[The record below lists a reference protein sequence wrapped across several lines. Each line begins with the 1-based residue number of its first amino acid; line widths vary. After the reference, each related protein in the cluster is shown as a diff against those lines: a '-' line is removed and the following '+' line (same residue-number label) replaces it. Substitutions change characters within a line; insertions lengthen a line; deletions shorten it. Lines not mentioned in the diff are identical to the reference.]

1 MIRPNTFTML
11 ALICALVAVGAW
23 GWWTGAW
30 R

>member
-1 MIRPNTFTML
+1 MIRPNTFTL
-11 ALICALVAVGAW
+11 TALMIALLVIALY